1 MLTEELVFEAEKI
14 ENLIVAIE
22 EICLSCEGIGSACS
36 ECPTDERKEQSLK
49 LPLITEKEL
58 SVRRFEAINESEIKF
73 DDLIFDKNKILLAQN
88 AIEEI
93 CCDCKGLGILCRDCK
108 LHAIRRNLSS
118 LPVIDSEPIMA
129 KKTKKASSGKGC
141 GTSCSTGCS
150 TKRT

>member
-14 ENLIVAIE
+14 ENLIAAIE
-22 EICLSCEGIGSACS
+22 EVCLSCEGIGSACS
-36 ECPTDERKEQSLK
+36 ECPTDEIKKQSLR

-58 SVRRFEAINESEIKF
+58 SVRRFENISEIDIKF
-73 DDLIFDKNKILLAQN
+73 DDLIFDKNRILLAQN

-93 CCDCKGLGILCRDCK
+93 CCDCKGLGILCRGCK
-108 LHAIRRNLSS
+108 LHSIRRNLSS

-129 KKTKKASSGKGC
+129 KKTKKSSSGKGC